1 MAEKY
6 KKQHIVP
13 KSYLNHFA
21 TKQKNDK
28 YNIITMIKKNNI
40 LSDKFVQTTDKVGYI
55 SNFYDVP
62 ERDDPKY
69 WEHFLDENFDRLCGK
84 KLDRIIAHA
93 SLSPNKTVILDDER
107 KDLLSR
113 IIISQMLRVPGFFE
127 FGFKKS
133 EEIMKKTKEELIE
146 VFKEI
151 APDKVPVVEKVE
163 FSDTQQKD
171 IMLSEMFDAERFTGY
186 CEILKRKTWIVY
198 YNLNAK
204 DTPFITCDNPV
215 LVTNRN
221 GSKIGLFVNGLI
233 QKETSIFFPV
243 SPSVL
248 IAIYSPTAILGGISF
263 LDGQKINLINEQKF
277 IKWINELL
285 ICQAFRYV
293 FKKYNN
299 TTKEIYG

>member
-1 MAEKY
+1 MSEDFKN
-6 KKQHIVP
+6 QHIVP
-13 KSYLNHFA
+13 VSYLNHFG
-21 TKQKNDK
+21 TLQKSDNYLIRTRIVKDNKLSKPFKQS
-28 YNIITMIKKNNI
+28 TNN
-40 LSDKFVQTTDKVGYI
+40 VGYI
-55 SNFYDVP
+55 CNFYDVP

-69 WEHFLDENFDRLCGK
+69 WEHFLDKNFDRLCGK
-84 KLDRIIAHA
+84 KLEEIIIHA
-93 SLSPNKTVILDDER
+93 SLAPNKTVILDDER

-113 IIISQMLRVPGFFE
+113 IIISQMLRVPKFFE
-127 FGFKKS
+127 FGFKKA
-133 EEIMKKTKEELIE
+133 EEITKKTKEELIE

-151 APDKVPVVEKVE
+151 SPDKVPVVEKVE
-163 FSDTQQKD
+163 ISDTQQKD
-171 IMLSEMFDAERFTGY
+171 ILLSEMFDAERFTGY

-248 IAIYSPTAILGGISF
+248 IAIYSPTAILGGISLF
-263 LDGQKINLINEQKF
+263 DGQKINLINEQKF
-277 IKWINELL
+277 IKWINDLL
-285 ICQAFRYV
+285 SCQAFKYV
-293 FKKYNN
+293 FEK
-299 TTKEIYG
+299 I

>member
-1 MAEKY
+1 MSEDFKN
-6 KKQHIVP
+6 QHIVP
-13 KSYLNHFA
+13 VSYLNHFG
-21 TKQKNDK
+21 TLQKSDNYLIRTRIVKDNKLSKPFKQS
-28 YNIITMIKKNNI
+28 TNN
-40 LSDKFVQTTDKVGYI
+40 VGYI
-55 SNFYDVP
+55 CNFYDVP

-84 KLDRIIAHA
+84 KLEEIIIHA
-93 SLSPNKTVILDDER
+93 SLAPNKTVILDDER
-107 KDLLSR
+107 KYLLSR
-113 IIISQMLRVPGFFE
+113 IIISQMLRVPKFFE
-127 FGFKKS
+127 FGFKKA
-133 EEIMKKTKEELIE
+133 EEITKKTKEELIE

-151 APDKVPVVEKVE
+151 SPDKVPVVEKVE
-163 FSDTQQKD
+163 ISDTQQKD
-171 IMLSEMFDAERFTGY
+171 ILLSEMFDAERFTGY

-248 IAIYSPTAILGGISF
+248 IAIYSPTAILGGISLF
-263 LDGQKINLINEQKF
+263 DGQKINLINEQKF
-277 IKWINELL
+277 IKWINDLL
-285 ICQAFRYV
+285 SCQAFKYV
-293 FKKYNN
+293 FEK
-299 TTKEIYG
+299 I